1 MASLPS
7 GAISPQIAQAPN
19 MLRCAMSG
27 RELYFFSIVF
37 SFSAAKLE
45 NNNDVAL
52 QNGKD
57 FIYLQ
62 AK

>member
-1 MASLPS
+1 M
-7 GAISPQIAQAPN
+7 AQAPN